1 MTGIF
6 CAIDAADIAEAKIL
20 VEKLSGANLG
30 FKIGLELFTA
40 EGPACIKE
48 LRTAAGGKVE
58 IFLDLKLHDIP
69 NTVAGAIRSAVK
81 AAPDF
86 ITIHTSGGRA
96 MMQAAVKAA
105 AEAAVEHSVAAPKL
119 LGVTVL
125 TTLDDKDLGEI
136 GQKAPA
142 AEQVQHLAKL
152 AEDCGLHGIVCSPQE
167 IAVLRKI
174 LKPETLL
181 VVPGI
186 RPAGSAAG
194 DQKRIMTPVEAAALG
209 ADYLVIGRPITQA
222 ANPAAAAA
230 EILQSI
236 NARAA

>member
-6 CAIDAADIAEAKIL
+6 CAIDAADLPEAKAL
-20 VEKLSGANLG
+20 VAKLGGASLG
-30 FKIGLELFTA
+30 LKIGLELFTA
-40 EGPACIKE
+40 EGPVCVAA
-48 LRTAAGGKVE
+48 LRAAAGGKVE

-86 ITIHTSGGRA
+86 ITIHASGGRA
-96 MMQAAVKAA
+96 MMQAAVAA
-105 AEAAVEHSVAAPKL
+105 ARDGAKEHGVAAPKI

-125 TTLDDKDLGEI
+125 TTLDDSDLAEI
-136 GQKAPA
+136 GRQAPI
-142 AEQVQHLAKL
+142 AEQVLRLANL
-152 AEDCGLHGIVCSPQE
+152 AEECGLEGIVCSPQE
-167 IAVLRKI
+167 ISMLRKV

-181 VVPGI
+181 IVPGI

-194 DQKRIMTPVEAAALG
+194 DQKRIMTPSEAATLG

-236 NARAA
+236 KTRAA